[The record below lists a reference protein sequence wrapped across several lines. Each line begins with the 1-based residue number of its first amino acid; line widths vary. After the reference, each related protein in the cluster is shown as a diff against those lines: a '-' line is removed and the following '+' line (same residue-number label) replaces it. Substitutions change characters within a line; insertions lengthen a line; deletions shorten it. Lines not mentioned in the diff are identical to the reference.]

1 MIGFQVGVRTGE
13 IYSAC
18 VCFLT
23 GEENPAM
30 HKTLVSIE
38 HVLYSRTIKSGVPWV
53 INTTRIMAFI
63 NLLCT
68 YDRRTLVLT

>member
-23 GEENPAM
+23 GEKE
-30 HKTLVSIE
+30 
-38 HVLYSRTIKSGVPWV
+38 SGNAQNSCQYRACVV
-53 INTTRIMAFI
+53 
-63 NLLCT
+63 
-68 YDRRTLVLT
+68 